1 MVKNNENAIKEAA
14 YYLWENAGRPMGQD
28 EYFWSLAVAQFSNNC
43 KSSSCK
49 SATSGS
55 AKKSTA
61 SAKKTSS
68 KSHYEQ
74 ILPEVTAE
82 ASRLERRADDAERE
96 VEKMKKP
103 LWTERFFCGRNPLVR
118 HLVSARRRHI
128 PKLRN
133 HPRCAVFPG

>member
-49 SATSGS
+49 SAT
-55 AKKSTA
+55 A

-68 KSHYEQ
+68 KSSSCKS
-74 ILPEVTAE
+74 
-82 ASRLERRADDAERE
+82 ASST
-96 VEKMKKP
+96 KK
-103 LWTERFFCGRNPLVR
+103 
-118 HLVSARRRHI
+118 SA
-128 PKLRN
+128 K
-133 HPRCAVFPG
+133 

>member
-49 SATSGS
+49 SALSNNTKKTS
-55 AKKSTA
+55 A

-68 KSHYEQ
+68 KS
-74 ILPEVTAE
+74 T
-82 ASRLERRADDAERE
+82 SST
-96 VEKMKKP
+96 KK
-103 LWTERFFCGRNPLVR
+103 
-118 HLVSARRRHI
+118 SA
-128 PKLRN
+128 K
-133 HPRCAVFPG
+133 

>member
-1 MVKNNENAIKEAA
+1 
-14 YYLWENAGRPMGQD
+14 MGQD

-55 AKKSTA
+55 AKKATA

-68 KSHYEQ
+68 KS
-74 ILPEVTAE
+74 
-82 ASRLERRADDAERE
+82 SSCKERFFDQKIRKIIAFFE

-103 LWTERFFCGRNPLVR
+103 LRTESFFVGGIRLSGTLFPRGNDISPNFGIPLVAQ
-118 HLVSARRRHI
+118 L
-128 PKLRN
+128 
-133 HPRCAVFPG
+133 FPADFF

>member
-55 AKKSTA
+55 VKKATA

-68 KSHYEQ
+68 KSSSCKS
-74 ILPEVTAE
+74 
-82 ASRLERRADDAERE
+82 ASST
-96 VEKMKKP
+96 KK
-103 LWTERFFCGRNPLVR
+103 
-118 HLVSARRRHI
+118 SA
-128 PKLRN
+128 K
-133 HPRCAVFPG
+133 

>member
-61 SAKKTSS
+61 SAKKSSS
-68 KSHYEQ
+68 KSSSCKS
-74 ILPEVTAE
+74 
-82 ASRLERRADDAERE
+82 ASST
-96 VEKMKKP
+96 KK
-103 LWTERFFCGRNPLVR
+103 
-118 HLVSARRRHI
+118 SA
-128 PKLRN
+128 K
-133 HPRCAVFPG
+133 